1 MLMDSHE
8 IETLR
13 SAQEQSDRFAFAD
26 AVLARKIEMVNDY
39 VRSATHLPMSAELDW
54 APSVPDYSAPKVAET
69 GQYLRRYPT
78 LGEVLVESLEHT
90 NGPSQ
95 SDLFDLLAA
104 AARGEPVKERA
115 ASLIARMAGVWVD
128 WRDDE
133 VAEMVEGADA

>member
-1 MLMDSHE
+1 MLMDHHE

-39 VRSATHLPMSAELDW
+39 VRSATHLPMSTKLDW
-54 APSVPDYSAPKVAET
+54 APSVPDYGAPKIKET
-69 GQYLRRYPT
+69 GQHLRRLQT
-78 LGEVLVESLEHT
+78 LEEVLIDSLDHT

-115 ASLIARMAGVWVD
+115 AFLIARMAGVWVE
-128 WRDDE
+128 WQDDAI
-133 VAEMVEGADA
+133 AESLEG